1 MNKHKSIQPFHTPKQ
16 IYREAPIYTNE
27 TKVQKFLAC
36 FEGEKSQNGSSFCLH
51 FPMKSLCQSRNVNYF
66 SRKATIKEATSSPV
80 KLSMQRV
87 SVFFLPCK
95 LLPSWKL
102 PQRCEDIQATRNQI
116 RAQSRVH
123 RILFGPFIR
132 FIKAV
137 ILSLSLLN
145 CKFQA

>member
-51 FPMKSLCQSRNVNYF
+51 FPMKSLCQCRNVNYF

-80 KLSMQRV
+80 KLSTHRV
-87 SVFFLPCK
+87 SIFFLLCK
-95 LLPSWKL
+95 LLPSWRL
-102 PQRCEDIQATRNQI
+102 LQRCEDTQATRNQVS
-116 RAQSRVH
+116 AQSTQD
-123 RILFGPFIR
+123 PFW
-132 FIKAV
+132 AV
-137 ILSLSLLN
+137 Y
-145 CKFQA
+145 QVY